1 MNLKGKLFVFEGPD
15 AAGKSSLSE
24 HFVDWIQ
31 RDGKAV
37 ESLSFPGMTPG
48 TLGDLVYRI
57 HHDPLSL
64 SLERLTASSLQALHI
79 AAHLDT
85 IETKIIPSLEA
96 GKTVVLD
103 RYWWSTRVYGLAA
116 GVREELLDKLIEA
129 EKIAWGGWL
138 PTALFCISRSSPL
151 RDEEADNW
159 SSWKNGYDM
168 MVQRESGNYP
178 IHSIRNETSIE
189 DSLSEIKLLC
199 SLSS

>member
-15 AAGKSSLSE
+15 AAGKSSLCE
-24 HFVDWIQ
+24 RFVEWIQ

-37 ESLSFPGMTPG
+37 ESMSFPGKTPG
-48 TLGDLVYRI
+48 TLGDFVYRM

-64 SLERLTASSLQALHI
+64 GLESLTASSLQALHI
-79 AAHLDT
+79 AAHLDL

-103 RYWWSTRVYGLAA
+103 RYWWSTRIYGLVA
-116 GVREELLDKLIEA
+116 GAREELLDKLIDA
-129 EKIAWGGWL
+129 EKIAWGEWL

-151 RDEEADNW
+151 RDEAAVNW
-159 SSWKNGYDM
+159 SRWKDGYDSM
-168 MVQRESGNYP
+168 LQRESGNYP

-189 DSLSEIKLLC
+189 DCLSEIKRHC
-199 SLSS
+199 SPIL